1 MPILFSNFLH
11 TSVEVL
17 ARVFLNHNHKKK
29 HELIRES
36 CSDETT
42 RIKKHAGKRHVVHVF
57 HGPSWSFPSTE
68 YSWFRYQS
76 TFLFETVLGNSS
88 VNARRSRGPI
98 LCYHQQV

>member
-17 ARVFLNHNHKKK
+17 ARVFLSHNLNKK

-42 RIKKHAGKRHVVHVF
+42 RINHA
-57 HGPSWSFPSTE
+57 E
-68 YSWFRYQS
+68 
-76 TFLFETVLGNSS
+76 
-88 VNARRSRGPI
+88 NARSARI
-98 LCYHQQV
+98 LCTFMVFAQYLLI